1 MIPLSVVDSQ
11 IKNFKAIAKYDPL
24 EDPITQYII
33 NVVIPVLEGLK
44 KEATLEPI
52 EQKINDR
59 IAELEQEKKEA
70 EGKRG
75 IFTNCLI
82 EKIEELRKLLK

>member
-1 MIPLSVVDSQ
+1 MTEPMIPLSVIDTKINALVGIGFSMKSEF
-11 IKNFKAIAKYDPL
+11 IMIL
-24 EDPITQYII
+24 EEI
-33 NVVIPVLEGLK
+33 K
-44 KEATLEPI
+44 KEAIPSSPPSLGE
-52 EQKINDR
+52 NYDR